1 MVTNQQE
8 ITTPANTGVNQP
20 TTAWKKWSV
29 FCRAIATLLAKTAD
43 FNGVRLTRAE
53 LTTAESI
60 SAAVPPWDQRL
71 QFSR

>member
-1 MVTNQQE
+1 MSEPTAQE
-8 ITTPANTGVNQP
+8 E
-20 TTAWKKWSV
+20 WSV
-29 FCRAIATLLAKTAD
+29 FCRAIATLLAKNAD